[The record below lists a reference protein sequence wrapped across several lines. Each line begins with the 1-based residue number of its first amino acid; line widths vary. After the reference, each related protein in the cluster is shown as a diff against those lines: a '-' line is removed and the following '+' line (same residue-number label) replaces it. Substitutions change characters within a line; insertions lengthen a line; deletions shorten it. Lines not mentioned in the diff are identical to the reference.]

1 MFGEDAQAMVAVAVV
16 AAVLLALQFAPRRRR
31 RYGRSAGGKSGRSHQ
46 GYRQR
51 GPRNTNRK
59 NLRYRLRGLLW
70 TSQRAAKAAQE
81 KLTSAMPGVPVSR
94 LRAIDGDTLENP
106 QTGARFRVANIDC
119 PETGDNAKCYRERV
133 RGEQAKEAA
142 ETILTSAQAIELRP
156 VGRQDQYGRTLAHIR
171 VDGQDYGELLIA
183 RGVARSWD
191 GTRRPWCGPGGG
203 LALMAAATGTPHACK
218 ACRAGTAETPSITE
232 GTVTFPVVFRKAE
245 NASDDSAS

>member
-1 MFGEDAQAMVAVAVV
+1 MFGEDAKALIAVAVV

-31 RYGRSAGGKSGRSHQ
+31 RWGRSAGGMSRRSPQ

-81 KLTSAMPGVPVSR
+81 KITSAMPGVTVSR

-133 RGEQAKEAA
+133 KGEQAKEAA
-142 ETILTSAQAIELRP
+142 EIILASARTIEVRP
-156 VGRQDQYGRTLAHIR
+156 AARSDQYGRTLAHIR

-183 RGVARSWD
+183 RGFARAWD
-191 GTRRPWCGPGGG
+191 GKRRSWCGPEVG
-203 LALMAAATGTPHACK
+203 LALMAATTGTTHVCK
-218 ACRAGTAETPSITE
+218 ACRAGIADTPFI
-232 GTVTFPVVFRKAE
+232 A
-245 NASDDSAS
+245 D